1 MNVCYDFESAIARRN
16 RIIKQAAA
24 KQTFVFLALLANEYP
39 AKQDAEGD
47 STNSG
52 AYEMWSRD
60 REMLRILIAEDEEPI
75 ANLIRINLTRA
86 GYQCTWAPDGQTAAD
101 LMEREKFDLALLDIM
116 LPGINGYELM
126 DYAKACEL
134 PVIFLT
140 ALGSTEHKVK
150 GLRMGADDY
159 LPKPFEI
166 VELLARVEAVLR
178 RYHKT
183 ETMIQ
188 VNNVT
193 IDTASHRVTL
203 DGEEIYLTPKEFDLL
218 LLFARNKNRALYR
231 ETIYETVWGGEYMG
245 QSRTVDLHVQRLKKK
260 LHWEEMIVAVY
271 KVGYR
276 LNEVRS

>member
-1 MNVCYDFESAIARRN
+1 MKN
-16 RIIKQAAA
+16 RIL
-24 KQTFVFLALLANEYP
+24 VV
-39 AKQDAEGD
+39 D
-47 STNSG
+47 
-52 AYEMWSRD
+52 
-60 REMLRILIAEDEEPI
+60 DEKEI
-75 ANLIRINLTRA
+75 
-86 GYQCTWAPDGQTAAD
+86 AD
-101 LMEREKFDLALLDIM
+101 LVEIYLVSEKFDVIKCYDGDTAIDAIEHEKIDLAILDIM

-260 LHWEEMIVAVY
+260 LHWENIIIAVY

-276 LNEVRS
+276 LNEVHV

>member
-1 MNVCYDFESAIARRN
+1 M
-16 RIIKQAAA
+16 K
-24 KQTFVFLALLANEYP
+24 K
-39 AKQDAEGD
+39 
-47 STNSG
+47 
-52 AYEMWSRD
+52 
-60 REMLRILIAEDEEPI
+60 ILIIEDEPNIRELVLYNLKANGYEGIEAEDGYMGITMVHKEKPD
-75 ANLIRINLTRA
+75 LI
-86 GYQCTWAPDGQTAAD
+86 
-101 LMEREKFDLALLDIM
+101 LLDIM
-116 LPGINGYELM
+116 LPKINGYELM

-183 ETMIQ
+183 ETVIRAC
-188 VNNVT
+188 NVT

-260 LHWEEMIVAVY
+260 LHWENIIISLY

-276 LNEVRS
+276 LNEVHA